1 MRTAGRLTMEQRY
14 IVRNIEGGAL
24 LERFFVS
31 AVLAFLLL
39 RFYLQLTGFP
49 RVGGHGLHVAHM
61 LWGGLLMLSAVVVLL
76 AFLGNTARNLAA
88 VLGGIGF
95 GVFIDEL
102 GKFITSDNNY
112 FYRPA
117 VALIY
122 VVFMVLFL
130 ALRKIERDQPHSD
143 SAYLVNALDAS
154 GDAILHGF
162 DQPNRDR
169 ALAALNQIAPGNPV
183 ADALRAF
190 LTSIAAMAEPPPG
203 RLARARRG
211 LRELYRRLVRWELFG
226 RAVVTGLGVYAVVAT
241 AALAVV
247 AASTDVS
254 LRRGALSLRA
264 EVAFALLADVM
275 ILVGALRWSRSRL
288 AGLLW
293 FKRAILVTILLAQPF
308 LFYREQL
315 VALAWLAV
323 DLVILE
329 TLTYSINQERLIAA
343 AEPAAAESAPAGNA
357 AGSLGVPRPG
367 G

>member
-1 MRTAGRLTMEQRY
+1 MHTASRLTMERRY

-24 LERFFVS
+24 LERFFVF

-39 RFYLQLTGFP
+39 RFYLELTGFP

-76 AFLGNTARNLAA
+76 AFLGSTARHLAA
-88 VLGGIGF
+88 ALGGIGF
-95 GVFIDEL
+95 GLFIDEL

-122 VVFMVLFL
+122 MIFVALFL
-130 ALRKIERDQPHSD
+130 LLRKIERDQPHSD

-162 DQPNRDR
+162 DSGNRDR
-169 ALAALNQIAPGNPV
+169 ALAALDHIPPGNPA
-183 ADALRAF
+183 ADALRSF
-190 LTSIAAMAEPPPG
+190 LANVEAVAAPPPG
-203 RLARARRG
+203 RWARAQRG
-211 LRELYRRLVRWELFG
+211 LRDLYRRLVESPLFD
-226 RAVVTGLGVYAVVAT
+226 RSVMAGLGVYALLATGALVTVAMS
-241 AALAVV
+241 A
-247 AASTDVS
+247 DIS

-264 EVAFALLADVM
+264 DVAFALLADV
-275 ILVGALRWSRSRL
+275 IIVIGALAWRRSRL

-293 FKRAILVTILLAQPF
+293 FKRAMLVTILLAQPF

-315 VALAWLAV
+315 VALAWLA
-323 DLVILE
+323 LNIVILE
-329 TLTYSINQERLIAA
+329 TLNYSIQQERLIDATEGRAERSAA
-343 AEPAAAESAPAGNA
+343 SSPLAGA
-357 AGSLGVPRPG
+357 IGLLRRG